1 MTTCTAVLID
11 RKNGTPADELDL
23 SLSKAIPAAAVST
36 SCASLTE
43 TVPTPQNPKESR
55 LPLSTGLYPFSFAI
69 HLLFHSGLSSEF
81 AMVQGCFVP
90 TTNPEA

>member
-11 RKNGTPADELDL
+11 RRNGIPADELDI

-43 TVPTPQNPKESR
+43 TVPTPQNPKDSR
-55 LPLSTGLYPFSFAI
+55 LPLSTGLCPFSFAI
-69 HLLFHSGLSSEF
+69 PPPISFWIFL
-81 AMVQGCFVP
+81 
-90 TTNPEA
+90 

>member
-11 RKNGTPADELDL
+11 RKNGTQLDL

-43 TVPTPQNPKESR
+43 QSQHPRIQKTAVFHSALACIHSLLQS
-55 LPLSTGLYPFSFAI
+55 

-81 AMVQGCFVP
+81 AMVQGSVVP